1 MPKIQTV
8 HHKTVEPDVDVSLCP
23 EVYNCWELCL
33 ITNLDS
39 DIFPL
44 HISTAIL
51 YVHGTLK
58 GA

>member
-1 MPKIQTV
+1 MV
-8 HHKTVEPDVDVSLCP
+8 HHKTVEPDIDVSVCP

-58 GA
+58 GT